1 MPTPPVELCYA
12 LVPCAGT
19 GSRTGAEVPKQYVP
33 VGGRSVIA
41 HTLAALAR
49 VPRVARTLVVLAP
62 DDVAFES
69 AAPGFSGW
77 TARSGGA
84 TRAGSV
90 AAGLQALGERGVRD
104 RDWVLVHDAARCLV
118 EPAAIERLIDACID
132 DPVGGLLALPVADTL
147 KAADAGQRAT
157 ATIDRSGKWAAQ
169 TPQMFRLGLLREALA
184 RAGHAVTDESSAVEA
199 LGHAP
204 RLVAGDA
211 GNFKLTFAEDF
222 ARAERVLAS
231 REAIQAFVPARDLAR
246 SLAFYR
252 DLGFTVH
259 GDYGDVVALRRG
271 AAAFLLQAFYEP
283 THAGNFMM
291 SLMTQQL
298 DAWHANATAVATKY
312 GTRVESPAMRPWGL
326 RDFVLFDPT
335 GVLWRIAEQP
345 TEAP

>member
-1 MPTPPVELCYA
+1 M
-12 LVPCAGT
+12 
-19 GSRTGAEVPKQYVP
+19 
-33 VGGRSVIA
+33 
-41 HTLAALAR
+41 
-49 VPRVARTLVVLAP
+49 
-62 DDVAFES
+62 
-69 AAPGFSGW
+69 
-77 TARSGGA
+77 
-84 TRAGSV
+84 
-90 AAGLQALGERGVRD
+90 
-104 RDWVLVHDAARCLV
+104 
-118 EPAAIERLIDACID
+118 
-132 DPVGGLLALPVADTL
+132 
-147 KAADAGQRAT
+147 
-157 ATIDRSGKWAAQ
+157 
-169 TPQMFRLGLLREALA
+169 
-184 RAGHAVTDESSAVEA
+184 
-199 LGHAP
+199 
-204 RLVAGDA
+204 
-211 GNFKLTFAEDF
+211 
-222 ARAERVLAS
+222 LAS